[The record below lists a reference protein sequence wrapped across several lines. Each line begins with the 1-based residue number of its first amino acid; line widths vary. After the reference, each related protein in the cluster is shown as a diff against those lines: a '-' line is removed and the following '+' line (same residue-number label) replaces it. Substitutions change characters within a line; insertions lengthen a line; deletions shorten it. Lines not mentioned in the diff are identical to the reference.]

1 MLALLT
7 NLPKAYLSA
16 QLKNGL
22 ILMLLGM
29 VVVFIFLTILI
40 CSIKVMSKI
49 VGKNAPKEEAKQK
62 VSTGSPVVKNDD
74 AKVAAAIAAAVDKGG
89 K

>member
-16 QLKNGL
+16 QLKDGL

-40 CSIKVMSKI
+40 YSIKVMSKI
-49 VGKNAPKEEAKQK
+49 VGKKAPKEEVKQK

>member
-16 QLKNGL
+16 QLKDGL

-49 VGKNAPKEEAKQK
+49 VGNKAPKEEAKQK

>member
-16 QLKNGL
+16 QLKDGL
-22 ILMLLGM
+22 ILMLLGV

-49 VGKNAPKEEAKQK
+49 VGNKAPKEAKQK